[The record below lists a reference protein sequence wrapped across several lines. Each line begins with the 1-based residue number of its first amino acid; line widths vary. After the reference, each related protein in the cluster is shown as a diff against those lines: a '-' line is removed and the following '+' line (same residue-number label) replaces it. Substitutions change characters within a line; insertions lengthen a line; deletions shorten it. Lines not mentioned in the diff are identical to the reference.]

1 MHKAEKRGRSKR
13 SNILQQTETNISSKK
28 HRNLFNLKKLSPN
41 YLKGNKNKKSTREK
55 TKTSNHNKGKFNSDV
70 EIKNIKLITIAGKLY
85 QSLPHINHI
94 T

>member
-41 YLKGNKNKKSTREK
+41 YQKGNKNKKSTRDK
-55 TKTSNHNKGKFNSDV
+55 TKTSNHNIRKFNSDV
-70 EIKNIKLITIAGKLY
+70 EIKNIKLITNAGKLY
-85 QSLPHINHI
+85 RSVPHINHI
-94 T
+94 C